1 MPAWLLHECHHG
13 DRQQKLLPAM
23 LGAACLP
30 GALPPAPHSPCQQPT
45 AACPAAAHPAKRQLT
60 RVPRRWPARL
70 CRQTSFEPR
79 REARPATCGE
89 VAGTACAC
97 SVGRVWWEQP
107 PWRASWP
114 TPRPNYSPRTLS
126 VQSQG
131 HRHTAH
137 RQRGVRRLQPGLLQQ
152 PAWHQLRRS
161 ACWDLHQQHRLVRLH
176 TLVGHAAFGGS
187 AVLTGRGEGARLAC
201 CRPRDAGSWPQPVG
215 CATNSLSVPL
225 FCAASLVPLHATARR
240 LAGARWGGA
249 GPPPPPPSLAAT
261 PSPPPNDSL
270 FRSHVRLVNG
280 PSPCSPKGTFNSDTA
295 GDSCMPCA
303 AGRFSPTLGSKECKV
318 RQGRVGRAAA
328 HARACGGAP
337 SRRPPIGRQLCAG
350 PDPPGSV
357 PHLLEAS
364 FMIGW
369 RPPLVLRR
377 PAPLAP
383 TPRLSPRA
391 ASIAAPATL
400 PPPAALRATPGEAGA
415 ARGGVVLGK
424 QACNPW

>member
-1 MPAWLLHECHHG
+1 M
-13 DRQQKLLPAM
+13 
-23 LGAACLP
+23 GAAAVACIV
-30 GALPPAPHSPCQQPT
+30 AHSPPQLLSPDPVCAVPRAPTHSTPATWSATPAARATTTTSLAPT
-45 AACPAAAHPAKRQLT
+45 ATQRLLGPTPTA
-60 RVPRRWPARL
+60 PAR
-70 CRQTSFEPR
+70 S
-79 REARPATCGE
+79 
-89 VAGTACAC
+89 
-97 SVGRVWWEQP
+97 S
-107 PWRASWP
+107 S
-114 TPRPNYSPRTLS
+114 
-126 VQSQG
+126 
-131 HRHTAH
+131 H
-137 RQRGVRRLQPGLLQQ
+137 PG
-152 PAWHQLRRS
+152 
-161 ACWDLHQQHRLVRLH
+161 
-176 TLVGHAAFGGS
+176 
-187 AVLTGRGEGARLAC
+187 
-201 CRPRDAGSWPQPVG
+201 RPRCVWGVG
-215 CATNSLSVPL
+215 CADGAGGGRQAGVLQTSGRRFL
-225 FCAASLVPLHATARR
+225 AS
-240 LAGARWGGA
+240 ARWLCHQFPVRPSVLRCVPRAAARHRPAPGRCTVA
-249 GPPPPPPSLAAT
+249 PPPPPPSLAAT

-400 PPPAALRATPGEAGA
+400 PRPAALRATPGEAGA